1 MTFCPEILSFHGR
14 HLAQTWAITRK
25 GYSPR
30 AAHDSPASGISGA
43 SRNATRRSHGPTDPS
58 DRGAALAPTL
68 PALQRLGRRWGRLAS
83 AEVLS
88 VVGRVAAGDS
98 AVPGVRPTHLRPA
111 QGPTMTRRRVV
122 STRELGLIVAVLAL
136 PVAVVQTGSNLP
148 LLGGTAG
155 HGGTPVALGVRATAV
170 EGSHAA
176 HISKGTTTSDERARP
191 DAHMGGAVS
200 FVQTAG
206 DDSSGGVP
214 PAQGDPGRAG
224 GGGSGARSPGAPA
237 DPPTPS
243 DEDRDP
249 DPDPHP
255 AVPAGHRIRTSR
267 RARRPRR
274 PNRPPSRARRP
285 RVAT

>member
-1 MTFCPEILSFHGR
+1 M
-14 HLAQTWAITRK
+14 
-25 GYSPR
+25 
-30 AAHDSPASGISGA
+30 
-43 SRNATRRSHGPTDPS
+43 
-58 DRGAALAPTL
+58 
-68 PALQRLGRRWGRLAS
+68 
-83 AEVLS
+83 
-88 VVGRVAAGDS
+88 VGRVAAGDS

-155 HGGTPVALGVRATAV
+155 HGGTPVALGVRAAAV

-176 HISKGTTTSDERARP
+176 HISIGTTTSDERTRP
-191 DAHMGGAVS
+191 DAHTGGAVS

-237 DPPTPS
+237 DPPMPS
-243 DEDRDP
+243 GEPRDP
-249 DPDPHP
+249 DPAPGGSGGASDPNESPSP
-255 AVPAGHRIRTSR
+255 APAPPESAAEPSPAPESRDLTASVAAGGAEAEVSVDDDLRID
-267 RARRPRR
+267 
-274 PNRPPSRARRP
+274 
-285 RVAT
+285 VAAGTGTVSSAELTVNSWPLLP